1 MELTEFE
8 RKNLEIKE
16 RIANDKRLEK
26 LEKQRKKAK
35 KK

>member
-1 MELTEFE
+1 MELTDFE
-8 RKNLEIKE
+8 RKEVEIKE
-16 RIANDKRLEK
+16 RLANDKRLEK

>member
-8 RKNLEIKE
+8 RKELEIKE
-16 RIANDKRLEK
+16 RIADDKRLEK
-26 LEKQRKKAK
+26 IEKQRKKAK